1 MTDEKIKELFRDVG
15 EMIQLQHKLFETVHK
30 RLRILEA
37 AVDNVKPYVL
47 TKDMEVK
54 IPD

>member
-15 EMIQLQHKLFETVHK
+15 EMIQLKHKLFETVHK

-37 AVDNVKPYVL
+37 SIDNVKPLTL
-47 TKDMEVK
+47 TKNMEVK